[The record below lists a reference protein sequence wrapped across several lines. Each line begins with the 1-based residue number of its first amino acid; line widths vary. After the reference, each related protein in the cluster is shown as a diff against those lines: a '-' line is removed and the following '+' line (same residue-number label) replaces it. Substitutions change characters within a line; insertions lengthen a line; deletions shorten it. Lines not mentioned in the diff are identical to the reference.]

1 MEYHFY
7 NKSVM
12 ASIPKRVADRL
23 SSATKRFQDILASA
37 KSRDVNESDTVII
50 ITDML
55 AEVFGFDKYSE
66 LTSEFA
72 IRGTACDLAVRF
84 QNKIHALIEV
94 KAIGIELKDAHL
106 KQVVDYAANQGVDWV
121 VLTNGQIWRIYK
133 VLFSKPINQELVSE
147 IDFLRT
153 DIRSEEDISLM
164 FLLSREGWQ
173 KSVLED
179 YHNQKQ
185 ALSRFTIAAMLLSN
199 PVMATLRREL
209 RKLSPDVRIDSDQI
223 REVLVS
229 EVLKRDVM
237 EGEKSEEAKKKVQ
250 RFISKLARSKDDT
263 EAPKLHPSM
272 NSPENAP
279 QASPLPKTSDAR
291 PNL

>member
-1 MEYHFY
+1 
-7 NKSVM
+7 M

-23 SSATKRFQDILASA
+23 SSASKRFQDILASA

-121 VLTNGQIWRIYK
+121 VLTNGQVWRIYK

-147 IDFLRT
+147 IDFLKSDMRN
-153 DIRSEEDISLM
+153 EEEISLM

-223 REVLVS
+223 REVLLS

-237 EGEKSEEAKKKVQ
+237 EGEKSDEAKKKVQ
-250 RFISKLARSKDDT
+250 RFIAKLARNKDDN

-272 NSPENAP
+272 NSPDNGL
-279 QASPLPKTSDAR
+279 QVSPLPKPSEAR
-291 PNL
+291 PNP